1 MSGEETNLLLQLL
14 LIVATGGGVYAAVRA
29 DLREAMITA
38 ASAAKSS
45 DLAHQRINQHISD
58 HFSTKGQ

>member
-1 MSGEETNLLLQLL
+1 MNGEETNLLLQLL

-38 ASAAKSS
+38 AGATKSA

-58 HFSTKGQ
+58 HLASKG